1 MAFVCLCGGVRG
13 GCWNAVKLLVQT
25 VKGCSIVILVPLT
38 VWANKWTAFFFF
50 LFFSFWDKRRMEL
63 KLLNNKSVITNKSGF
78 YSSQQI
84 NHHIWWVIQKL
95 KIRVKL
101 YSHISKTVSTRLA
114 QQLDSLNICVIE
126 RLGKVF
132 ISFLQSVKR
141 GSNIRWTAFGV
152 D

>member
-1 MAFVCLCGGVRG
+1 MQSNYWFKPLKA
-13 GCWNAVKLLVQT
+13 AVLLFWSLWLFEPIS
-25 VKGCSIVILVPLT
+25 GLL
-38 VWANKWTAFFFF
+38 FFFF

-126 RLGKVF
+126 WLGKVF
-132 ISFLQSVKR
+132 ISFLQLVKR

>member
-1 MAFVCLCGGVRG
+1 MQSNYWFKPLKA
-13 GCWNAVKLLVQT
+13 AVLLFWSLWLFEPIS
-25 VKGCSIVILVPLT
+25 GLL
-38 VWANKWTAFFFF
+38 FFFSF
-50 LFFSFWDKRRMEL
+50 FFSFWDKRRMEL

-126 RLGKVF
+126 WLGKVF

>member
-1 MAFVCLCGGVRG
+1 
-13 GCWNAVKLLVQT
+13 
-25 VKGCSIVILVPLT
+25 
-38 VWANKWTAFFFF
+38 
-50 LFFSFWDKRRMEL
+50 MEL

-84 NHHIWWVIQKL
+84 NHHICWVIQKL

>member
-1 MAFVCLCGGVRG
+1 MQSNYWFKPLKA
-13 GCWNAVKLLVQT
+13 AVLLFWSLWLFEPIS
-25 VKGCSIVILVPLT
+25 GLL
-38 VWANKWTAFFFF
+38 FFFF

-126 RLGKVF
+126 RLGKIF
-132 ISFLQSVKR
+132 ISFLQLVKR